1 MQNQQIDFYHQ
12 VNQEQEHEEQQFSAD
27 LQKLRDRFLNEDEF
41 QEDEMQQ
48 EMEGMEGITDQEAF
62 VAY

>member
-41 QEDEMQQ
+41 EEDEMQQ

>member
-12 VNQEQEHEEQQFSAD
+12 VNHEQEHEEQQFSAD

-41 QEDEMQQ
+41 EEDEMQQ